1 MTASKYD
8 LNRFKK
14 VYPLI
19 RTKPQFL
26 DFTVVEG
33 LDAET
38 TILNYTSSHA
48 QTYNFVRTYITIP
61 TVSATPEDEN
71 VNVYIT
77 SLSTTSVT
85 IESSAPFTGKV
96 HLQIL
101 KDTSQNV

>member
-19 RTKPQFL
+19 RTKPQIL
-26 DFTVVEG
+26 DLTVVEG

-38 TILNYTSSHA
+38 TILNYTNSFL

-61 TVSATPEDEN
+61 TISATPEDEN

-85 IESSAPFTGKV
+85 IESSSPFTGKV

>member
-19 RTKPQFL
+19 RTKPQILEFA
-26 DFTVVEG
+26 VVEG

-38 TILNYTSSHA
+38 TILNYTNSHA
-48 QTYNFVRTYITIP
+48 QTYNFVKTYITIP

-77 SLSTTSVT
+77 SLTTTSVT